1 MKLNIHKTKAM
12 VSSPITSQQIEGK
25 KAEAV
30 TDFILGGSK
39 ITVNCDCSHKI
50 KRLAPWKN
58 GYDKPR
64 QHTKKQ
70 RYHFADKG
78 PYNRSYGFP
87 VIMYRCE
94 LDHKEN

>member
-1 MKLNIHKTKAM
+1 MAFC
-12 VSSPITSQQIEGK
+12 PITLWQIDGGK
-25 KAEAV
+25 MEIVA
-30 TDFILGGSK
+30 DFILGGSK

-70 RYHFADKG
+70 RYHFADKD
-78 PYNRSYGFP
+78 PYSQSFDFSS
-87 VIMYRCE
+87 IWE
-94 LDHKEN
+94 WL